1 MMNIGLA
8 ISGNLTGFSRFYAN
22 DEAKKLLNTAK
33 FNFDV
38 HNLVS
43 FLNNGEKLYAIF
55 FSKDVVAVSLIT
67 NILDSF
73 RRPGNL
79 VVTILIPRGF
89 KIVDGLSL
97 TRANALYHLLNEI
110 NDKFYERN
118 FLNGMVNQNPAV
130 LMQDYYTEILSKFK
144 LEPDNSQR
152 NINGLIDIT
161 APNKRTGYV
170 SAFENSIPSYLS
182 SLFRKSYEGYH
193 HIFLASNAPQNI
205 DEPAEEIVT
214 YRVKI
219 ENKDKIVPGEIKI
232 TDKIPFI
239 TKSLG
244 DNDIPSQDFTYEQ
257 VISGEAVPYITGV
270 RTDGETI
277 VLNYNFPKEEKTI
290 YFKFYDGANEVPL
303 HVIRPLIVESNGSSY
318 PLSTDSWTFRGKE
331 IYGLKTIKS
340 GNTEYTIEPNSSHLD
355 LQRLRDGASH
365 NVYVGK
371 GWIWNFNPIDTRT
384 RRPVTIHP
392 VDIVLENRVTGEYRD
407 FPRVTGAVTERMSG
421 KESDWVM
428 KITSDYYEPIT
439 STPNGGGYSFKRKQQ
454 PLPHQGGVSQRTDV
468 QRGGT
473 QTRTQ
478 GHSSSNQ
485 NLKLSGGANDTAK
498 EQARI
503 EAEKKK
509 RYIQIGIYAVVA
521 IICCIGGWWGY
532 TKLNPSKPDDPTP
545 ENPIIA
551 EDTSVKK
558 IVKFVILDKT
568 NDNLSSNLLNQVSL
582 SFEPSDNILETEDKF
597 TRQFVYTSDPSE
609 NQSIRVCIDFEKISI
624 SEPLEFVIKD
634 MQDNE
639 TINLDIK
646 ASDIS
651 EYLNLPSKITPA
663 KKNELRLRIAQIG
676 NQTFKKKFEDKLNR
690 AIVEESYEA
699 PTPVVNNRIDWSVLD
714 KISVTSS
721 DIAGLEK
728 KAHDLNIT
736 IPKKTQDRINA
747 LKGMINALK
756 IGGRPSRNGLSKE
769 QQHEIDEL
777 FKADN
782 LELIKKFADK
792 GHFKKVDGLVSFRQK
807 LGL

>member
-239 TKSLG
+239 
-244 DNDIPSQDFTYEQ
+244 F
-257 VISGEAVPYITGV
+257 
-270 RTDGETI
+270 
-277 VLNYNFPKEEKTI
+277 
-290 YFKFYDGANEVPL
+290 
-303 HVIRPLIVESNGSSY
+303 
-318 PLSTDSWTFRGKE
+318 
-331 IYGLKTIKS
+331 
-340 GNTEYTIEPNSSHLD
+340 
-355 LQRLRDGASH
+355 
-365 NVYVGK
+365 
-371 GWIWNFNPIDTRT
+371 
-384 RRPVTIHP
+384 
-392 VDIVLENRVTGEYRD
+392 
-407 FPRVTGAVTERMSG
+407 
-421 KESDWVM
+421 
-428 KITSDYYEPIT
+428 
-439 STPNGGGYSFKRKQQ
+439 
-454 PLPHQGGVSQRTDV
+454 
-468 QRGGT
+468 
-473 QTRTQ
+473 
-478 GHSSSNQ
+478 
-485 NLKLSGGANDTAK
+485 
-498 EQARI
+498 
-503 EAEKKK
+503 
-509 RYIQIGIYAVVA
+509 
-521 IICCIGGWWGY
+521 
-532 TKLNPSKPDDPTP
+532 
-545 ENPIIA
+545 
-551 EDTSVKK
+551 
-558 IVKFVILDKT
+558 
-568 NDNLSSNLLNQVSL
+568 
-582 SFEPSDNILETEDKF
+582 
-597 TRQFVYTSDPSE
+597 
-609 NQSIRVCIDFEKISI
+609 
-624 SEPLEFVIKD
+624 
-634 MQDNE
+634 
-639 TINLDIK
+639 
-646 ASDIS
+646 
-651 EYLNLPSKITPA
+651 
-663 KKNELRLRIAQIG
+663 
-676 NQTFKKKFEDKLNR
+676 
-690 AIVEESYEA
+690 
-699 PTPVVNNRIDWSVLD
+699 
-714 KISVTSS
+714 
-721 DIAGLEK
+721 
-728 KAHDLNIT
+728 
-736 IPKKTQDRINA
+736 
-747 LKGMINALK
+747 
-756 IGGRPSRNGLSKE
+756 SR
-769 QQHEIDEL
+769 
-777 FKADN
+777 
-782 LELIKKFADK
+782 
-792 GHFKKVDGLVSFRQK
+792 
-807 LGL
+807 